1 MISRTLLRWLAAS
14 ALCAVSCLIAPA
26 RARAEPPAARP
37 ESAPPVPDDAVLA
50 RARALSR
57 DGLRQFEH
65 REYDAAIVSFRTAY
79 QLVPAVALLYNLA
92 QAERMN
98 GDCASAARDYRAFL
112 DATPEGP
119 LAELA
124 REHLASCDVHASDA
138 AATAATEVAP
148 PASKQVS
155 DAPRRETLV
164 GPLASPVPGPPR
176 RLQPASRQISGTRTA
191 AIVSFA
197 SSGAW
202 LAIATYFGVR
212 SHHASN
218 EVSGVFADSGTWSER
233 AAQVEDQG
241 RRDQRLAI
249 AAGVS
254 GLVSAGLGVWLW
266 TW

>member
-1 MISRTLLRWLAAS
+1 MISRTLLRWFAAS
-14 ALCAVSCLIAPA
+14 ALCAGPCLIAPV
-26 RARAEPPAARP
+26 RARAEPPAASP
-37 ESAPPVPDDAVLA
+37 ASAPPAPSEAQLA
-50 RARALSR
+50 RARALTR
-57 DGLRQFEH
+57 NGLRQFEQ
-65 REYDAAIVSFRTAY
+65 REYEAAILSFRQAY

-124 REHLASCDVHASDA
+124 REHLASCDVHAIDA
-138 AATAATEVAP
+138 PATAATEVAP

-212 SHHASN
+212 SQHASN

-254 GLVSAGLGVWLW
+254 GLVAAGLGVWLW